1 MPAVP
6 RHVVSGMADPVWF
19 WQRIVSPHM
28 AGLAAALASIGHDV
42 TYVAE
47 QEMSADRAE
56 QGWQAPSL
64 GSARLLF
71 ASTPEAMRGTVRA
84 APAKSIHICQGF
96 RGNGLVGAAR
106 EALAL
111 RGLRQWVIMETVDDA
126 GWRGIPK
133 RLEYRRLIRRW
144 HPHLEGV
151 FAIGHATPGWLVK
164 RGMPAKKIFPFAY
177 FLPDRQFL
185 QMPRFETTAPFRFL
199 FAGRLI
205 ELKRIA
211 LLLEALAKLKDRPFE
226 LAVVGSGPLEGSLRM
241 MASRL
246 LPGRVCWLGQRPI
259 DEIPMLMADADCL
272 VLPSRHDGWGAVVSE
287 ALMAGT
293 PAICSDACGA
303 AGIVRA
309 SGYGD
314 VFRTGDAAG
323 LSALLHH
330 MLIQGCPEPDYRRK
344 LAVWARC
351 LGATAGAEYLDA
363 ILTHQALMGITTR
376 PCAPW
381 ESESESEAA

>member
-1 MPAVP
+1 
-6 RHVVSGMADPVWF
+6 MADPVWF

-28 AGLAAALASIGHDV
+28 AGLAAALASAGHDV

-47 QEMSADRAE
+47 QEMSADRAA
-56 QGWQAPSL
+56 QGWQTSSL
-64 GSARLLF
+64 GSARSVF
-71 ASTPEAMRGTVRA
+71 ASTPETMRETVRA

-96 RGNGLVGAAR
+96 RGNGLVGVAR

-111 RGLRQWVIMETVDDA
+111 RGLRQWVIMETVDDS

-151 FAIGHATPGWLVK
+151 FAIGHATPDWLVK

-199 FAGRLI
+199 FAGRII

-211 LLLEALAKLKDRPFE
+211 LLLEALARLKDSPFE
-226 LAVVGSGPLEGSLRM
+226 LAVVGSGPLEGRLRM

-246 LPGRVCWLGQRPI
+246 LPGRVRWLGQRPI
-259 DEIPMLMADADCL
+259 HEIPMLMADADCL

-293 PAICSDACGA
+293 PAICSATCGV
-303 AGIVRA
+303 AGVVRA
-309 SGYGD
+309 SGVGG
-314 VFRTGDAAG
+314 VFTGGGAEAMAG
-323 LSALLHH
+323 LLHDALLRGR
-330 MLIQGCPEPDYRRK
+330 QTQERRAA
-344 LAVWARC
+344 LAGWARC
-351 LGATAGAEYLDA
+351 LGATAGAAYLEV
-363 ILTHQALMGITTR
+363 ILL
-376 PCAPW
+376 PAPDMTVPVQSVPPW
-381 ESESESEAA
+381 HTQNPSIAEK